1 MSTNGVINAQKNL
14 PYPKK
19 ILITY
24 GDKHYYDSIIRLKKQ
39 ADLIGIFDEIIIY
52 TDADLPGILKNHE
65 LMQYK
70 RGGGHWLWKPY
81 IIKDALG
88 KLSNDRDII
97 IYSDAGNE
105 LFKHTEWLEWFCL
118 LEKNS
123 AICFKYGAV
132 MKKWCRKNL
141 LDYYAD
147 SCHNL
152 HEMYQCMGGLSL
164 WTRRAL
170 PIVNEWFDIMF
181 NYPDFVKDVP
191 EDQKRE
197 QYREFYEHR
206 HDQAVLSCAYR
217 KHMKEYNAI
226 LLWQTS
232 ESYRPNGQAV
242 FNARISNDSVRNP
255 RKVRSLASRIAA
267 MIAIPIRE
275 LKEFL
280 YRHLL

>member
-1 MSTNGVINAQKNL
+1 MKTNNTTL
-14 PYPKK
+14 TSRKK

-24 GDKHYYDSIIRLKKQ
+24 GDSLYSKSLVRLKKQ
-39 ADLIGIFDEIIIY
+39 AETTGIFDKIIIY
-52 TDADLPGILKNHE
+52 TDEDLPTFLKQHE
-65 LMQYK
+65 LMGFK
-70 RGGGHWLWKPY
+70 RGGGYWIWKPY
-81 IIKDALG
+81 IIKETLNGLTSD
-88 KLSNDRDII
+88 DDIV
-97 IYSDAGNE
+97 IYCDCGNE
-105 LFKHTEWLEWFCL
+105 VFSHPEWFEWFCL

-123 AICFKYGAV
+123 AICFKYAGV

-147 SCHNL
+147 SCHNI
-152 HEMYQCMGGLSL
+152 HEMYQCMGSLSL

-232 ESYRPNGQAV
+232 ESYRPNGQAA
-242 FNARISNDSVRNP
+242 FIARISNDSIRNP
-255 RKVRSLASRIAA
+255 RKVRSLAYRIAA
-267 MIAIPIRE
+267 MIEIPIRE